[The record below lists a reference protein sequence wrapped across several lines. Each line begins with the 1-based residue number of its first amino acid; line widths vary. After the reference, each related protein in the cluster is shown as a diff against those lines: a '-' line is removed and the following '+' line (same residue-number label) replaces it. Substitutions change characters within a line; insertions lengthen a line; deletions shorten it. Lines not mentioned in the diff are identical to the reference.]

1 MQRTITRILL
11 ILLGLYTLVQG
22 LWPLLDPMGFYQD
35 FPGFRHGWVSMDGPY
50 NEHFIIDFGGLSL
63 ALGAMLV
70 GAAVMGTTAVARL
83 VAIAALLFAVPHLV
97 YHAGH
102 VGHYPP
108 LDQVLI
114 IGGLAVTVLLP
125 LVVLVVP
132 GRRIEVSSTATP

>member
-1 MQRTITRILL
+1 MQRTITRIILT
-11 ILLGLYTLVQG
+11 LLGLYTLVQG
-22 LWPLLDPMGFYQD
+22 LWPLLDPMGFYLD

-70 GAAVMGTTAVARL
+70 GAAVTGTTMVARL
-83 VAIAALLFAVPHLV
+83 VSGAALLFAVPHLI

-102 VGHYPP
+102 VGHFPQ

-114 IGGLAVTVLLP
+114 VGGLALTVALP
-125 LVVLVVP
+125 LVTLLVP
-132 GRRIEVSSTATP
+132 GRRDVVSSAATP